1 MKKLL
6 VIAALAGLAGSAMAA
21 DVYWTAQ
28 HLAGDAAT
36 WEDANNWTAD
46 FTTVYGL
53 PGSSDNA
60 QITGTSWLAGYPTL
74 STSQNV
80 GGVYMGQITDD
91 TEQLSTLAI
100 TAVGSLT
107 THDDD
112 GWNDGIQIGWY
123 SAATLT
129 SAGTVDTQSDGSG
142 GTLLGAGTAANGYGD
157 ATLNIIGGS
166 FLTATM
172 NFNVNSVNHLQLDDG
187 TLTTWGMAGLHAAGQ
202 TMDIT
207 DGTLLFHTTDVNWF
221 PWIRDLGLTGYG
233 SEDNANLIGSHDE
246 NTWTVTAIPE
256 PATLGMLV
264 LVGGGMVWIRKRF
277 MI

>member
-60 QITGTSWLAGYPTL
+60 RITGTSWIAGYPTL
-74 STSQNV
+74 SSAQNV
-80 GGVYMGQITDD
+80 GGVYMGLITDD
-91 TEQLSTLAI
+91 TEQLATLNISA
-100 TAVGSLT
+100 TGSLT
-107 THDDD
+107 TNGDDA
-112 GWNDGIQIGWY
+112 WNDGIQIGWY

-129 SAGTVDTQSDGSG
+129 SAGTVDIQSNGSG
-142 GTLLGAGTAANGYGD
+142 GTALGMGDAVNGYGD
-157 ATLNIIGGS
+157 AALNIIGGS
-166 FLTATM
+166 YLTAGVD
-172 NFNVNSVNHLQLDDG
+172 FNANSVNHVQLDNG
-187 TLTTWGMAGLHAAGQ
+187 TLTTWGLAGLHAAGQ

-207 DGTLLFHTTDVNWF
+207 DGTLIYNTTDVNWF
-221 PWIRDLGLTGYG
+221 AWISDLGLTGYG
-233 SEDNANLIGSHDE
+233 SEDNANLIGNHDG

-256 PATLGMLV
+256 PATFGMMALI
-264 LVGGGMVWIRKRF
+264 GGGILFIRKRF